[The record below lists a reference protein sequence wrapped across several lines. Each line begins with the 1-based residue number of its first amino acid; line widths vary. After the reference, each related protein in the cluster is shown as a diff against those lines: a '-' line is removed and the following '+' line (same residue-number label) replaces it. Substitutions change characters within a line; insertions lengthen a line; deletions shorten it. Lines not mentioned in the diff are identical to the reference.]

1 MGLGSGPAA
10 MKCLC
15 LHGRGQDA
23 EIFSQRLRSL
33 VRKATGK
40 LQFVFMRAAPRLAG
54 CTQHLCHE
62 LNYAA
67 MRAPRRR
74 TPISTALCCDGT
86 VLLPLSAGQQVP
98 MRAWSVPEDLGVVR
112 DTWQAHAAAGAPF
125 DGIVAFSQ
133 ARLWR
138 RALGYDR
145 FVLLRP
151 RSKGAYS
158 RSPFQLAGG
167 SGIIRVGDLSPRV
180 LPGCGPGRARR
191 CGGLIIGACCLGC
204 ASAAVRRAC
213 GHTRPASA
221 DGLRRG
227 RIRRSRR
234 QPDRRRLAA
243 LCRRQ
248 RLGGASGRRAARGR
262 AFLCGRGT

>member
-125 DGIVAFSQ
+125 DGIIAFSQ

-138 RALGYDR
+138 SAIGHER

-158 RSPFQLAGG
+158 PSPFKLAGG
-167 SGIIRVGDLSPRV
+167 PGILRAGAQYADLSPRV
-180 LPGCGPGRARR
+180 LPGRGPGRARR
-191 CGGLIIGACCLGC
+191 CRGVIIGA
-204 ASAAVRRAC
+204 
-213 GHTRPASA
+213 
-221 DGLRRG
+221 
-227 RIRRSRR
+227 
-234 QPDRRRLAA
+234 
-243 LCRRQ
+243 
-248 RLGGASGRRAARGR
+248 
-262 AFLCGRGT
+262 

>member
-145 FVLLRP
+145 FVLLHP
-151 RSKGAYS
+151 RSKGAYFSLPFIAGWRVRDIPRWRLITSCAS
-158 RSPFQLAGG
+158 RVRSWPCTLL
-167 SGIIRVGDLSPRV
+167 RRPHHRRM
-180 LPGCGPGRARR
+180 LPGLRIR
-191 CGGLIIGACCLGC
+191 CGSSCL
-204 ASAAVRRAC
+204 RAHPPC
-213 GHTRPASA
+213 KC
-221 DGLRRG
+221 
-227 RIRRSRR
+227 
-234 QPDRRRLAA
+234 RRLAPRPHPTESPTTGSPSPRCTLLA
-243 LCRRQ
+243 TTTRWC
-248 RLGGASGRRAARGR
+248 LGTPRCA
-262 AFLCGRGT
+262 